1 MIDISLNW
9 LDRIIESINFEKLP
23 HGLIINGPNG
33 IGKEFLSRE
42 IASRLLL
49 NKTTKTLD
57 KELFNSNNH
66 PDFFMLDKEQI
77 LLKHITLREKEWDD
91 ELGQRNVNDFLS
103 VTPSIAI
110 NKVALILNGQTMKKE
125 SQNALLKSLE
135 EPAPNTFIIIT
146 TNRPRSLYKTIYSRC
161 QVINIPPLSNDDL
174 NEWLLANGITDFKS
188 HDFPSYKTPLRIID
202 DISNDQQFK
211 FKDFIN
217 VLTNFLNNNS
227 DQLSVIKSLNN
238 LDIDKISKL
247 NFMVEFLKIILKSKL
262 LSENLSGIYK
272 DFNNANFNN
281 LKLSNTLNDLN
292 NTRAKY
298 YEVPQINEDHVLNYY
313 LSELKNSIKI

>member
-1 MIDISLNW
+1 M
-9 LDRIIESINFEKLP
+9 
-23 HGLIINGPNG
+23 
-33 IGKEFLSRE
+33 
-42 IASRLLL
+42 
-49 NKTTKTLD
+49 
-57 KELFNSNNH
+57 
-66 PDFFMLDKEQI
+66 
-77 LLKHITLREKEWDD
+77 
-91 ELGQRNVNDFLS
+91 
-103 VTPSIAI
+103 
-110 NKVALILNGQTMKKE
+110 
-125 SQNALLKSLE
+125 
-135 EPAPNTFIIIT
+135 
-146 TNRPRSLYKTIYSRC
+146 
-161 QVINIPPLSNDDL
+161 
-174 NEWLLANGITDFKS
+174 
-188 HDFPSYKTPLRIID
+188 RIID

-247 NFMVEFLKIILKSKL
+247 NFMVEFLKIVLKSKL

-272 DFNNANFNN
+272 DFNNAKFNN
-281 LKLSNTLNDLN
+281 LKLSNILNDLN

>member
-49 NKTTKTLD
+49 NKTTKILD

-77 LLKHITLREKEWDD
+77 LLKHITLR
-91 ELGQRNVNDFLS
+91 
-103 VTPSIAI
+103 
-110 NKVALILNGQTMKKE
+110 
-125 SQNALLKSLE
+125 LKSLE

-227 DQLSVIKSLNN
+227 NQLAVIKSLNN

-247 NFMVEFLKIILKSKL
+247 NFMVEFLKIVLKSKL

-272 DFNNANFNN
+272 DFNNAKFNN
-281 LKLSNTLNDLN
+281 LKLSNILNDLN

>member
-9 LDRIIESINFEKLP
+9 LDKIIESINFEKLP
-23 HGLIINGPNG
+23 HGIIINGPIG

-49 NKTTKTLD
+49 NKTTKILD

-66 PDFFMLDKEQI
+66 PDFFMLDKEKI

-161 QVINIPPLSNDDL
+161 QVIKRL
-174 NEWLLANGITDFKS
+174 
-188 HDFPSYKTPLRIID
+188 
-202 DISNDQQFK
+202 
-211 FKDFIN
+211 
-217 VLTNFLNNNS
+217 
-227 DQLSVIKSLNN
+227 
-238 LDIDKISKL
+238 
-247 NFMVEFLKIILKSKL
+247 
-262 LSENLSGIYK
+262 
-272 DFNNANFNN
+272 
-281 LKLSNTLNDLN
+281 
-292 NTRAKY
+292 
-298 YEVPQINEDHVLNYY
+298 
-313 LSELKNSIKI
+313 